1 MDIEQIVALLCS
13 LLACIAVFF
22 FGRWGKKRTDT
33 EEQPSRKVHN
43 TAQEQLDDELEKL
56 GEEIDEIAKK
66 PNSAEDTA
74 HLLRN
79 RRR

>member
-1 MDIEQIVALLCS
+1 MEIDQIIALLCS
-13 LLACIAVFF
+13 LLAGVAFFF
-22 FGRWGKKRTDT
+22 FGRWGRNRKDT
-33 EEQPSRKVHN
+33 QENPSNKVHN
-43 TAQEQLDDELEKL
+43 TAQDQLDDELEKL

-66 PNSAEDTA
+66 PNAAEETA